1 MIRIS
6 LNVIPMIAWL
16 VEQRQILLGLAADP
30 GPTASE
36 VVPTFD
42 GDEQDEQENL
52 IVACE
57 S

>member
-1 MIRIS
+1 
-6 LNVIPMIAWL
+6 MIAWL